1 METVRRRHG
10 QTLEGVPDKLP
21 AQAEPAPPMLNG
33 SAHSEGNQVHVG
45 NITDPR
51 QMLRNTRAELG
62 TAALAVAVGIVAGLG
77 AVAFRKLIALFH
89 NLFFF
94 GHASTVFNTLE
105 HTAASSWGVGVI
117 AAPVV
122 GALLVT
128 FLVRHFA
135 PEAKGHGV
143 PEVIA
148 AVNFNR
154 GIIRAPVAL
163 IKALASA
170 ISIGSGGAV
179 GREGPIVQIGA
190 TFGSV
195 LGQWAKIPEWQRL
208 VLIACGGG
216 AGIAATFNTPLGGV
230 LFATE
235 LLLVEISARS
245 LIPVL
250 IATGTAS
257 LIGRAF
263 FGDNPSFVVPPRVLE
278 HVAHYPGRALIA
290 YVCVGLLSGVAAMLY
305 TRSIYWFEDM
315 FEHVPG
321 KGYVRHGLGMLVVGV
336 VMYVLFTQFGH
347 YYIEGVGYAT
357 VQDVLNGSLT
367 AGVLLLGLA
376 MLKILATSLTL
387 GSGASGG
394 VFSPALFIGATLGAG
409 VADVV
414 HALLPM
420 VDVDPASTA
429 VIGMACMV
437 GASAGA
443 PVTAVVMIF
452 EMTRDYHAII
462 PLIIAVSVAYSMRRL
477 LIADTVYTL
486 KLTRRGQR
494 IPSAIQSQLYL
505 ARGALEFIRA
515 PFVCVAADANL
526 GVALMHRRRM
536 HKTPRVV
543 LVEGSNLI
551 GVVPARVLRAA
562 GRNMDPKLPLRDL
575 ADPHVVVVTT
585 SIQVFDLIAILRR
598 ERCRNAIMTDDG
610 RLVDAQSVRGVVTW
624 EDLVESTNLSDYL
637 DRGDK
642 PAAN

>member
-1 METVRRRHG
+1 MRIG
-10 QTLEGVPDKLP
+10 IIK
-21 AQAEPAPPMLNG
+21 
-33 SAHSEGNQVHVG
+33 
-45 NITDPR
+45 DPR
-51 QMLRNTRAELG
+51 QLLRNARAELG
-62 TAALAVAVGIVAGLG
+62 TAAMAVAVGVVAGLG

-94 GHASTVFNTLE
+94 GRLSAVYNTLE
-105 HTAASSWGVGVI
+105 HTAASSWGVAII
-117 AAPVV
+117 AVPVV

-128 FLVRHFA
+128 FLVRTFA

-154 GIIRAPVAL
+154 GLIRWPVAL

-170 ISIGSGGAV
+170 VSIGSGGAV

-195 LGQWAKIPEWQRL
+195 LAQWVRIPEWQRL

-230 LFATE
+230 LFAAE

-263 FGDNPSFVVPPRVLE
+263 FGNNPSFVMPPQVLAR
-278 HVAHYPGRALIA
+278 VAHYPGRALLA
-290 YVCVGLLSGVAAMLY
+290 YVGVGLLSGVAAMLY
-305 TRSIYWFEDM
+305 TRAIYWFEDV
-315 FEHVPG
+315 FKQVPG
-321 KGYVRHGLGMLVVGV
+321 NDYVRHCLGMLLVGV
-336 VMYVLFTQFGH
+336 VMYALFAQFGH

-357 VQDVLNGSLT
+357 VQDVLNGGLT

-376 MLKILATSLTL
+376 ALKLLATALTL

-409 VADVV
+409 LADIV
-414 HALLPM
+414 HALLPG
-420 VDVDPASTA
+420 VAVDPASTA

-437 GASAGA
+437 GASTGA
-443 PVTAVVMIF
+443 AVTAVVMIF

-477 LIADTVYTL
+477 LLADTIYTL
-486 KLTRRGQR
+486 KLSRRGQYVGN
-494 IPSAIQSQLYL
+494 AVQSQLYL
-505 ARGALEFIRA
+505 ARQALEFVGA
-515 PFVCVAADANL
+515 PYLCLPGDATL
-526 GVALMHRRRM
+526 GTALAQCRPRGRL
-536 HKTPRVV
+536 PRVV
-543 LVEGSNLI
+543 LLQEDVLV
-551 GVVPARVLRAA
+551 GVVAARVLRSA
-562 GRNMDPKLPLRDL
+562 REHEPSQRSLREL
-575 ADPHVVVVTT
+575 ADERVVVVRA
-585 SIQVFDLIAILRR
+585 SIQVFDLIATLRR
-598 ERCRNAIMTDDG
+598 EHCRNAVMTVDG
-610 RLVDAQSVRGVVTW
+610 TLHDADGVLGVVTW
-624 EDLVESTNLSDYL
+624 EDLVESANLSRSL
-637 DRGDK
+637 DNGD
-642 PAAN
+642 PSAS